1 MIRSQETIKHYPA
14 KYLLIGGISATGIF
28 IVDALLPL
36 GIADGMLYVALV
48 LLGMM
53 SRNRKLIIIAAI
65 VSSVLNLLG
74 YFFSPP
80 GGEFINVITNRILAF
95 VTIWMTT
102 VLCLLKNKADE
113 TLQAARNFLETS
125 VQDRTAKLQEVN
137 QRLNSEVD
145 SAKLVNAIAIA
156 SNETRA
162 INDTLYFCIERVCKF
177 AGWPLGHLYLVAEKP
192 ASGLIPTE
200 IWHVGDPGKF
210 DVFQRI
216 TGDTPMQAG
225 VGLPGRVLTSGEPEW
240 IIDVTKDPNFPR
252 ARLAENIGVRAG
264 FAFPILIGREV
275 VGVMEFFS
283 TKAAEPDKEMLAI
296 MAQIGTQLGRVL
308 ERKRA
313 LDQSEMSQEQLR
325 NLYLRLQEVRE
336 EERTRTAREVHDHL
350 SQLLTT
356 IKLELSLLDKKLA
369 QYGSG
374 IQESISQLLEMSDD
388 AIQSVQRIAM
398 ELRPPILD
406 DLGLA
411 EAIEWQVREF
421 KARTGIECQ
430 FFEQMNGFELDLER
444 STTLFR
450 IFQETLTNIVRH
462 SQATQVSVKLHVSAK
477 NINLEVQDNGCGIT
491 VDQIQNLRSL
501 GLLGMRERAMVWG
514 GYFNIERVSEGGTI
528 VTINIKKDENGENE
542 GEN

>member
-1 MIRSQETIKHYPA
+1 MKKNYLV
-14 KYLLIGGISATGIF
+14 KYLLIGVIAASGIF
-28 IVDALLPL
+28 MLDALLPL
-36 GIADGMLYVALV
+36 GIAGGMFYVTLV
-48 LLGMM
+48 LLGMIG
-53 SRNRKLIIIAAI
+53 RNRKLIIITAI

-74 YFFSPP
+74 YFLSQP
-80 GGEFINVITNRILAF
+80 GGELANVIANRILAF
-95 VTIWMTT
+95 FAIWMTA

-113 TLQAARNFLETS
+113 TFQAARDLIEIS
-125 VQDRTAKLQEVN
+125 VDDRTAKLQEVN
-137 QRLNSEVD
+137 QRLNSEGD
-145 SAKLVNAIAIA
+145 SAKLFKVIAIA
-156 SNETRA
+156 SNETRP
-162 INDTLYFCIERVCKF
+162 IKDTLSFCIERVCKF
-177 AGWPLGHLYLVAEKP
+177 AGWPLGHLYLAAEKP
-192 ASGLIPTE
+192 DSGLVPTE

-210 DVFQRI
+210 DVFQKI
-216 TGDTPMQAG
+216 TGNTPLQAG
-225 VGLPGRVLTSGEPEW
+225 VGLPGRVLASGEPEW

-313 LDQSEMSQEQLR
+313 LDQSEISQEQLR
-325 NLYLRLQEVRE
+325 NLYHRLQEIRE

-356 IKLELSLLDKKLA
+356 IKLEISLLDKKLA
-369 QYGSG
+369 QYGPG
-374 IQESISQLLEMSDD
+374 IQESIQQLLEMSDD
-388 AIQSVQRIAM
+388 AIHSVQRIAM
-398 ELRPPILD
+398 DLRPPILD

-411 EAIEWQVREF
+411 EAIEWQVKEF
-421 KARTGIECQ
+421 KTRTGIHCQ
-430 FFEQMNGFELDLER
+430 FIDQMNGFELDLER

-462 SQATQVSVKLHVSAK
+462 SQATQVGVKLHVDK
-477 NINLEVQDNGCGIT
+477 ENIILEVRDNGCGIT
-491 VDQIQNLRSL
+491 VEQIQNLRSL

-514 GYFNIERVSEGGTI
+514 GYVNIEGVSKGGTM
-528 VTINIKKDENGENE
+528 VTINIKKDGNSAEE